1 MVISGAEV
9 AHIREALET
18 AREEFEELVRT
29 KDWFVSDALDLI
41 ESSLE
46 ILDHDKRE

>member
-1 MVISGAEV
+1 MEISRADA

-18 AREEFEELVRT
+18 AREEFEELTRT

-46 ILDHDKRE
+46 ILNEKREE